1 MINLYDNDIVFPQ
14 YVKFLENQGNVII
27 INGCTGFWGL
37 IDTQILDKINHCIQ
51 NKISPASYISSLENE
66 SDRQQLTEIFQ
77 TLIEEEMIKSSVDK
91 EYKIDIKDV
100 EFKMTNKCNLKC
112 IHCAASSDISQ
123 SDLLSTEQ
131 IKTIF
136 DKIFSLNIESLVLTG
151 GEILIRKDIKE
162 LLQYARQNY
171 KGEINILTNGT
182 YIDKEMALLLKEC
195 VSAVSISTDGY
206 DEESVDFVRGK
217 GIYNIIMH
225 AIAHLKEAGF
235 GKDTIILSMTS
246 TKQNS
251 KHIED
256 FNTMCEKLNVT
267 GGVRQFSASGRGLE
281 NFNIIGKNEYLTN
294 NSDSIEELEKIRESM
309 KCRLFCRAG
318 ITKFSIDESG
328 NMYPCLFLES
338 EEYILGNILNDDLN
352 ELFESEGYHE
362 QIKNKMRKSMLDT
375 IDKCKDCKV
384 RYFCAD
390 NCPGMNISYFN
401 NIEIRE
407 ERCKQMKPYLAK
419 VVWDE

>member
-14 YVKFLENQGNVII
+14 YVKFLENQDNVII

-37 IDTQILDKINHCIQ
+37 IDTQILHKINHCIQ
-51 NKISPASYISSLENE
+51 NKISPESYISSLESE
-66 SDRQQLTEIFQ
+66 TDRQQLTEIFQ

-112 IHCAASSDISQ
+112 IHCAASSDISKP
-123 SDLLSTEQ
+123 DLLSTEQ

-136 DKIFSLNIESLVLTG
+136 DKIFNLNLRSLVLTG

-162 LLQYARQNY
+162 LLQYARQNF

-182 YIDKEMALLLKEC
+182 YIDKEMSLLLKEC

-217 GIYNIIMH
+217 GMYNIIMH
-225 AIAHLKEAGF
+225 AIAYLKEVGF
-235 GKDTIILSMTS
+235 DKDTIILTMTS

-256 FNTMCEKLNVT
+256 FNAMCEKLNVT
-267 GGVRQFSASGRGLE
+267 GGVRQFTASGRGLE
-281 NFNIIGKNEYLTN
+281 NFDIIGKKEYLTN
-294 NSDSIEELEKIRESM
+294 SSDSIEELEKIRESM
-309 KCRLFCRAG
+309 KCRLFCRGG

-338 EEYILGNILNDDLN
+338 EEYILGNILKDDLN
-352 ELFESEGYHE
+352 ELFKSEGYHE
-362 QIKNKMRKSMLDT
+362 QIKNMMRKSMLDT

-384 RYFCAD
+384 RYFCSD
-390 NCPGMNISYFN
+390 NCPGMNISLFN